1 MEESCYAG
9 CWLRR
14 KYADDGEAL
23 NGMNMDCDFWQDKVD
38 AFVDDELSQ
47 AEVRE
52 FESHLRE
59 CRACAAETVARQRLK
74 AETRAAGMRFEPSA
88 ELQAKIAK
96 RVGRQQRGN
105 WAWWPALA
113 GVAAALVIAFV
124 VGQAGNRERTQNALV
139 AQLVDQHVATMAS
152 ANPADVLS
160 NDSHNVKPWFN
171 GKVPFSVDI
180 PNLENTPYTLIGGK
194 FVYFQQEPAA
204 QLIFGI
210 RKHKISVF
218 MFRDHGETAALG
230 ERTSPEKHNGFQ
242 VQSWSEDGLRYVA
255 VSDVN
260 ADDVR
265 KLCEMLKAES

>member
-1 MEESCYAG
+1 
-9 CWLRR
+9 
-14 KYADDGEAL
+14 
-23 NGMNMDCDFWQDKVD
+23 MDCDFWQDKVD

-74 AETRAAGMRFEPSA
+74 VETRAAGMRFEPSA

-96 RVGRQQRGN
+96 RVSRERKFA
-105 WAWWPALA
+105 WAWWPV
-113 GVAAALVIAFV
+113 GVGLAAALVIAFF

-152 ANPADVLS
+152 ANPVDVVS
-160 NDSHNVKPWFN
+160 SDSHNVKPWFN

-180 PNLENTPYTLIGGK
+180 PNLANTPYTLIGGK
-194 FVYFQQEPAA
+194 FVYFQQQPAA
-204 QLIFGI
+204 QLVFGI

-218 MFRDHGETAALG
+218 MFRDQGDTVALG
-230 ERTSPEKHNGFQ
+230 EQRAPEKRNGFQ

-265 KLCEMLKAES
+265 KLCEMLKAAS